1 MPVLDASVVI
11 DCIAPDVSLSSRAVR
26 TLARLAAEGAELV
39 APALLVEECANALLT
54 GIRKGRWSGAAGDQA
69 YGFLVGLPLKLTDD
83 ARHVDRAW
91 ELSRRFDNHP
101 IYDMVYV
108 AVAEAAGIDLIMQTK
123 PVGRACGIWR
133 GSRLPI
139 PEAQ

>member
-101 IYDMVYV
+101 IYGMLYV
-108 AVAEAAGIDLIMQTK
+108 AVAEAAGIDPITADETL
-123 PVGRACGIWR
+123 R
-133 GSRLPI
+133 SRLRHLAWIKAPD
-139 PEAQ
+139 P

>member
-11 DCIAPDVSLSSRAVR
+11 DCIAPDVILSSPAVR
-26 TLARLAAEGAELV
+26 TLARLSAEEAELV
-39 APALLVEECANALLT
+39 GPRLLVQECANALLM
-54 GIRKGRWSGAAGDQA
+54 GIRKGRWSGAAADQA

-83 ARHVDRAW
+83 VRHVDRAW

-108 AVAEAAGIDLIMQTK
+108 AVAEAAGIDLITADETL
-123 PVGRACGIWR
+123 R
-133 GSRLPI
+133 SRLQHLAWIKAPD
-139 PEAQ
+139 P

>member
-11 DCIAPDVSLSSRAVR
+11 DCIAPDVTLSSRAVR
-26 TLARLAAEGAELV
+26 TLERLSAEGAELV
-39 APALLVEECANALLT
+39 GPGLLVQECANALLT
-54 GIRKGRWSGAAGDQA
+54 GIRKGRWSGAAADQA
-69 YGFLVGLPLKLTDD
+69 YGFLVSLPLKLTDD

-108 AVAEAAGIDLIMQTK
+108 AVAEAAGIDLITADETL
-123 PVGRACGIWR
+123 R
-133 GSRLPI
+133 SRLQHLAWIKAPDV
-139 PEAQ
+139 